1 MASMQV
7 KSSCLAVCWLAVLAA
22 ASLPSVQSSYSH
34 NCTEDEWYDIRDFG
48 SEELDIYVH
57 GVESAL
63 GNQSAA
69 VAVPKPRSARAV
81 LNGTDIDD
89 DGEYPEDR
97 LPECGLSRRSACKSL
112 GAAFHQVPK
121 YCVPKLTTPFPWGVP
136 RTIAKCEN
144 GCITR
149 VILMARKPSCEVVVG
164 GTNLTIRN
172 SRELMLHFVKDNESD
187 CEYATLVFDDAFTQS
202 WVDENEDNL
211 TLHASLEIRNSSN
224 IAFKHV
230 RVLPARNRTALA
242 VIDSVRVTFED
253 VIFESDNRQHS
264 LEILSSIDV
273 HIYNVTFRNFTR
285 ETSGGMTNDTAA
297 SHGQAPTGGAPLDD
311 PPTEKSK
318 SALYISHNN
327 SMLLSDTDIWM
338 AVSGFRY
345 VCEEIEK
352 AIISKCE
359 EQRREEFTN
368 GRPSIFLLNVTFWG
382 LQARRVSL
390 EQGSGQQQAATEMLW
405 QQTGTAVEAH
415 FLDRTKTA
423 YVLFK
428 NCVVQHVSLE
438 AGVLHTSPV
447 FVRYATDKPPPANLH
462 GRVQSAVFS
471 SELNSVE
478 FENCEFTDNAGYLG
492 GVLHVSVEGNRRLTV
507 FNSLAVSNS
516 RLLRNRAVLEG
527 AAIFVHMTGILQA
540 SNIVVISRCRL
551 EDNIAGSHDK
561 PTAGGALYL
570 MSDSRAD
577 KQLNLKYRLGRWFP
591 GTYAPVSGRCDPRAR
606 SYRPAEINHVR
617 YSVTLDN
624 CEFINNVGLGAVHS
638 RVAQVSFE
646 GNTTF
651 LGNRGSA
658 LVAMNSNIT
667 ISGRLKMANNSG
679 QIGAAMHV
687 AEFGSIRMTGV
698 DVDHFI
704 VENNSAT
711 AKGGAFIADIVSSTQ
726 SNDERLLH
734 LGRSRQLSQCPLQF
748 PKNLSYG
755 IVERLLLTNKVKAL
769 DQSGF
774 YVGSWQKCF
783 GILSIIDHP
792 ASSTNNHT
800 LDFCTPFNIF
810 DGWTLPCQGEDT
822 DTGELDQQMNITR
835 KLNTGQIN
843 CSDFTKVV
851 QAWLKSV
858 RALDLHAV
866 LTELGVGDD
875 QGLNRT
881 SQCPRRI
888 SKPPDSAVL
897 RSAFQRPLSAFVS
910 RDQAPICKSK
920 FSDSIVLNE
929 LDLYKTKFST
939 DAAWLFF
946 NSTTTSC
953 YKRIGNKVWY
963 FRGDCQRTQIYQFA
977 QSYNESRNSLQLLSS
992 TDFSL
997 VGLAVKHYRFRAS
1010 SVPVLPGPRLTLTP
1024 WSDALQN
1031 SEDAFDLHM
1040 EDTDEDVPNDKCAE
1054 EKASLTRILLQ
1065 SYSDLILHP
1074 APGEVFDLD
1083 IIVTDELL
1091 NVRSATLSI
1100 KVKSKNGDVL
1110 LGHDDHQYSPDEFV
1124 LFSTGQTN
1132 WALSLLGL
1140 PGSEGYLTIKAEG
1153 DYNQRPS
1160 ADEQLELRIPFR
1172 LRNCHFGFDQPI
1184 IRDLDQAQRYVDD
1197 LTRCRKDKT
1206 LANCS
1211 QLSSG
1216 STQLSRLTCR
1226 CPRDRQGVKDCELGR
1241 RINIRSDYWAGF
1253 WENKLQTEVWQRK
1266 HISEYRTGEFRQQDR
1281 DPFGRYDNDFKI
1293 APCNG
1298 LCSDHGRNTS
1308 WPLDEVSPCNTD
1320 MGRVGPLCG
1329 MCKDNTYV
1337 LVSSEWCKPCD
1348 QRLYGGIGL
1357 YVIIVI
1363 MVTAL
1368 VFFVLVYLEVR
1379 VTATLDSWL
1388 FFMQAVF
1395 CLYPDNL
1402 IVGAISYNSLTYGL
1416 GQLCLSKQLQR
1427 IEAKML
1433 LVIQPGVLFTML
1445 GTFKLLEQT
1454 AVGIR
1459 MMDWLSKGRESER
1472 MLPRVLWLCVLYSS
1486 SSLAYVALTMLT
1498 CVNLDNHGLKVL
1510 FVDGSVEC
1518 FNSVHQPYAV
1528 FSILILMLLIL
1539 PPLVILVVAPN
1550 WSRSKRGGTFVN
1562 SFIDI
1567 AKSIYR
1573 RRYHTWPAISL
1584 GRRLMF
1590 AVFLTVITDGPSR
1603 RLAMTIHALVL
1614 LALHAVFKPYKKEA
1628 KRRLFF
1634 FSDINNTFEAFILL
1648 DLSILGVLRLVVSDF
1663 GIDDPRQFA
1672 QTAVYPLYAAP
1683 TVIILAL
1690 LAEKLILRLRARSK
1704 SQASPGSSG
1713 DSAYGD
1719 SPEEQGKHHLLQH
1732 MAGRHVDE
1740 DSNEESDDGQDDA
1753 DTPESPGEHV
1763 PIAGNAGRGPINRI
1777 HGIATPLLMEIQ
1789 DISDQ

>member
-1 MASMQV
+1 ME
-7 KSSCLAVCWLAVLAA
+7 
-22 ASLPSVQSSYSH
+22 SH
-34 NCTEDEWYDIRDFG
+34 
-48 SEELDIYVH
+48 
-57 GVESAL
+57 
-63 GNQSAA
+63 
-69 VAVPKPRSARAV
+69 
-81 LNGTDIDD
+81 
-89 DGEYPEDR
+89 
-97 LPECGLSRRSACKSL
+97 
-112 GAAFHQVPK
+112 
-121 YCVPKLTTPFPWGVP
+121 
-136 RTIAKCEN
+136 
-144 GCITR
+144 
-149 VILMARKPSCEVVVG
+149 
-164 GTNLTIRN
+164 
-172 SRELMLHFVKDNESD
+172 
-187 CEYATLVFDDAFTQS
+187 
-202 WVDENEDNL
+202 
-211 TLHASLEIRNSSN
+211 
-224 IAFKHV
+224 
-230 RVLPARNRTALA
+230 
-242 VIDSVRVTFED
+242 
-253 VIFESDNRQHS
+253 
-264 LEILSSIDV
+264 
-273 HIYNVTFRNFTR
+273 
-285 ETSGGMTNDTAA
+285 
-297 SHGQAPTGGAPLDD
+297 D
-311 PPTEKSK
+311 PPSTLQLLEASGSLKC
-318 SALYISHNN
+318 
-327 SMLLSDTDIWM
+327 LLS
-338 AVSGFRY
+338 
-345 VCEEIEK
+345 
-352 AIISKCE
+352 
-359 EQRREEFTN
+359 
-368 GRPSIFLLNVTFWG
+368 
-382 LQARRVSL
+382 
-390 EQGSGQQQAATEMLW
+390 
-405 QQTGTAVEAH
+405 
-415 FLDRTKTA
+415 
-423 YVLFK
+423 
-428 NCVVQHVSLE
+428 
-438 AGVLHTSPV
+438 
-447 FVRYATDKPPPANLH
+447 
-462 GRVQSAVFS
+462 
-471 SELNSVE
+471 
-478 FENCEFTDNAGYLG
+478 
-492 GVLHVSVEGNRRLTV
+492 
-507 FNSLAVSNS
+507 
-516 RLLRNRAVLEG
+516 
-527 AAIFVHMTGILQA
+527 
-540 SNIVVISRCRL
+540 
-551 EDNIAGSHDK
+551 
-561 PTAGGALYL
+561 
-570 MSDSRAD
+570 
-577 KQLNLKYRLGRWFP
+577 
-591 GTYAPVSGRCDPRAR
+591 
-606 SYRPAEINHVR
+606 
-617 YSVTLDN
+617 
-624 CEFINNVGLGAVHS
+624 
-638 RVAQVSFE
+638 
-646 GNTTF
+646 TF